1 MNDILIVDDERDIR
15 ELISD
20 ILVDEGYS
28 TRLAGNSDSAMRQMR
43 EHRPMMLILD
53 IWLKDSSMD
62 GIDILKSV
70 KINYPEV
77 PVVIISGHGNIE
89 IAVAAI
95 KQGAFDFIEKP
106 FNLDQLIVVIGRA
119 VEVANLRL
127 ENSVLKNQYREPL
140 ELNGQSTVFKTLK
153 GNLERIAKSNG
164 RVLITGQYGSG
175 KETAARYI
183 HGNSNRSDAPMILVK
198 CDALRAETADSALF
212 GSETTAQGIETG
224 FFEKAQG
231 GTLLFDEI
239 SALPLST
246 QSRLLRA
253 LVDQYFVRVD
263 GSEKIKIDVRIIST
277 SARDLKHEIQVGNFR
292 EELYHR
298 LNIVP
303 IAIPSL
309 EERREDIP
317 LLAEYFLEEFNEKLN
332 LPKRSLTKESA
343 TKLTSMAWPGNIR
356 QLRNIMER
364 ILIMGPHHGLI
375 EVVELPKNE
384 IKNNAADDQLIL
396 SDSVSTMSLRD
407 ARELFEREYL
417 LTQINRLGGN
427 ISRTAKFVGMERSAL
442 HRKLKSL
449 GIVSVNKGDGD

>member
-28 TRLAGNSDSAMRQMR
+28 TRLAGSSESAMQQMR
-43 EHRPMMLILD
+43 EHRPMVLILD

-106 FNLDQLIVVIGRA
+106 FNLDQLIVVIRRA
-119 VEVANLRL
+119 VEVANLRQ

-140 ELNGQSTVFKTLK
+140 ELNGKSAVYKALK
-153 GNLERIAKSNG
+153 GNLEKVARSNG

-183 HGNSNRSDAPMILVK
+183 HGNSNRYDAPMILVN
-198 CDALRAETADSALF
+198 CDTLRAETADSDLF
-212 GSETTAQGIETG
+212 GIETGAKGLETG

-231 GTLLFDEI
+231 GILLFDEI
-239 SALPLST
+239 GALPLST
-246 QSRLLRA
+246 QSRLLKA

-277 SARDLKHEIQVGNFR
+277 SARDLKHEIRVGNFR
-292 EELYHR
+292 EEL
-298 LNIVP
+298 
-303 IAIPSL
+303 
-309 EERREDIP
+309 
-317 LLAEYFLEEFNEKLN
+317 
-332 LPKRSLTKESA
+332 
-343 TKLTSMAWPGNIR
+343 
-356 QLRNIMER
+356 
-364 ILIMGPHHGLI
+364 
-375 EVVELPKNE
+375 
-384 IKNNAADDQLIL
+384 
-396 SDSVSTMSLRD
+396 
-407 ARELFEREYL
+407 
-417 LTQINRLGGN
+417 
-427 ISRTAKFVGMERSAL
+427 
-442 HRKLKSL
+442 
-449 GIVSVNKGDGD
+449 

>member
-153 GNLERIAKSNG
+153 DNLERIAKSNG

-183 HGNSNRSDAPMILVK
+183 HGNSNRSDAPMILVN
-198 CDALRAETADSALF
+198 CEALRAETADSALF
-212 GSETTAQGIETG
+212 GSETVAQGVETG

-231 GTLLFDEI
+231 GILLFDEI

-292 EELYHR
+292 EELYRR

-317 LLAEYFLEEFNEKLN
+317 LLAEYFLQEFNEKLN
-332 LPKRSLTKESA
+332 LPKRSLTKEAA
-343 TKLTSMAWPGNIR
+343 TKLLSMAWPGNIR

-396 SDSVSTMSLRD
+396 SDGVSKMSLRD

-417 LTQINRLGGN
+417 LSQINRFSGN

>member
-28 TRLAGNSDSAMRQMR
+28 TRLAGNSGSAMRQMR

-127 ENSVLKNQYREPL
+127 ENSVLKNKYREPL

-183 HGNSNRSDAPMILVK
+183 HGNSNRSDAPMILVN

-212 GSETTAQGIETG
+212 GSETVAQGIETG

-231 GTLLFDEI
+231 GILLFDEI

-317 LLAEYFLEEFNEKLN
+317 LLAEYFLQEFNEKLN

-343 TKLTSMAWPGNIR
+343 TKLLSMAWPGNIR

-384 IKNNAADDQLIL
+384 VRNNAADDQLIL

-417 LTQINRLGGN
+417 LTQINRFSGN

>member
-1 MNDILIVDDERDIR
+1 
-15 ELISD
+15 
-20 ILVDEGYS
+20 
-28 TRLAGNSDSAMRQMR
+28 MRQMR

-106 FNLDQLIVVIGRA
+106 FNLDQLIVVIRRA
-119 VEVANLRL
+119 VEVASLRL

-140 ELNGQSTVFKTLK
+140 ELNGQSAVYKILK
-153 GNLERIAKSNG
+153 GNL
-164 RVLITGQYGSG
+164 G

-183 HGNSNRSDAPMILVK
+183 HGNSNRSNAPMILVN

-212 GSETTAQGIETG
+212 GIETEAQGLETG

-231 GTLLFDEI
+231 GILLFDEI
-239 SALPLST
+239 GELPLST

-253 LVDQYFVRVD
+253 LVDQYFVCVN
-263 GSEKIKIDVRIIST
+263 GSEKIKINVRIIST

-292 EELYHR
+292 EDLYHR
-298 LNIVP
+298 LNVVSIS
-303 IAIPSL
+303 IPSL

-317 LLAEYFLEEFNEKLN
+317 LLAEYFLEEFNQKLN
-332 LPKRSLTKESA
+332 LPKRSLTEDA
-343 TKLTSMAWPGNIR
+343 AARLLSMAWPGNIR
-356 QLRNIMER
+356 QLRNIIER

-375 EVVELPKNE
+375 EVDELPKNE
-384 IKNNAADDQLIL
+384 VSNKVADDQLIL

-417 LTQINRLGGN
+417 LAQINRFGGN

-449 GIVSVNKGDGD
+449 GVVSVNKDGGE